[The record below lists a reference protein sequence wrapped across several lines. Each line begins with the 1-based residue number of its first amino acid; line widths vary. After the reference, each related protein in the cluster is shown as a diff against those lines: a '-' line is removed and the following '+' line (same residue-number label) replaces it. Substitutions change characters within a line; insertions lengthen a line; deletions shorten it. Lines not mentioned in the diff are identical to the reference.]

1 MAVRSTARPDP
12 KEAHDRHTPALTA
25 EAIAAAASKK
35 TAKVQRQLVAAEA
48 ELQIASAALVEAIP
62 AGASAKVKAALKH
75 NVAAEE
81 KVHEAAE
88 DLEAVK
94 ELLSDASPERSTR
107 GTPDP
112 RPARAR
118 SPLSANPARAPAA

>member
-1 MAVRSTARPDP
+1 MTS
-12 KEAHDRHTPALTA
+12 HTPALTA

-48 ELQIASAALVEAIP
+48 ELQIASAALAEALP

-94 ELLSDASPERSTR
+94 ELLSDASLNEAPAERR
-107 GTPDP
+107 ILP
-112 RPARAR
+112 RPRKK
-118 SPLSANPARAPAA
+118 PAAGRSGEGTRSLMPHLRKNVG

>member
-1 MAVRSTARPDP
+1 M
-12 KEAHDRHTPALTA
+12 KRHTPALTA

-48 ELQIASAALVEAIP
+48 ELHIASAALQEAFP
-62 AGASAKVKAALKH
+62 DGAGAKVKAALKH

-94 ELLSDASPERSTR
+94 ELLNDANLDDGPAERR
-107 GTPDP
+107 VPP
-112 RPARAR
+112 RPRKKPAAGKSGEGAR
-118 SPLSANPARAPAA
+118 SVIAHLRKNVG

>member
-1 MAVRSTARPDP
+1 MT
-12 KEAHDRHTPALTA
+12 RHTPALTA

-48 ELQIASAALVEAIP
+48 ELQIASAALVEALP

-94 ELLSDASPERSTR
+94 ELLSDATLNEAPAERR
-107 GTPDP
+107 ILP
-112 RPARAR
+112 RPRKKPAAGRSGEGAR
-118 SPLSANPARAPAA
+118 SLMPHLRKNVG

>member
-1 MAVRSTARPDP
+1 M
-12 KEAHDRHTPALTA
+12 KLHTPALTSS
-25 EAIAAAASKK
+25 AIAAAASKK

-48 ELQIASAALVEAIP
+48 ELQSASAALMEALP
-62 AGASAKVKAALKH
+62 ADTGMSVRAALEH

-94 ELLSDASPERSTR
+94 ELLSDAVLEK
-107 GTPDP
+107 
-112 RPARAR
+112 
-118 SPLSANPARAPAA
+118 PAAEHKVPVRVKRKPAAGKSGEGAKSLMPHLRKHA